1 MKSKHLILLLH
12 SSTPHPPRIVCVELE
27 RDRGR
32 ETGEGEEGGV
42 LGLRTQVCLRDRNM
56 HILKLISLYCCSSWL
71 LLLKATS
78 RPPVLVIL
86 SPSVKL
92 IPSQKLTHYLIN
104 IINTEWNV
112 NIQLIKSTKSP
123 AKCSYFMYRYNCAL
137 Y

>member
-12 SSTPHPPRIVCVELE
+12 SSAPHPPRIVCVELE
-27 RDRGR
+27 RGDRGR

-56 HILKLISLYCCSSWL
+56 HILKLISLYFCSNWL
-71 LLLKATS
+71 LFLKATS

-92 IPSQKLTHYLIN
+92 IPSQKLNNYLIN

-112 NIQLIKSTKSP
+112 NI
-123 AKCSYFMYRYNCAL
+123 
-137 Y
+137 